1 MDSTKSGAADAPQH
15 YNQAPKS
22 KGFRLNRT
30 VIIASIVVVLVLVGA
45 FFASKMFLNPT
56 LVKKDQHQ
64 AVFLTNGQVYFGKLE
79 SAGPQFLRLKDV
91 YYLQT
96 SSSADTATETKA
108 ETPAADSQTQ
118 TLIRLGKE
126 IHGPDNEM
134 LISRDQVLFFE
145 NISNDGTV
153 GKAIK
158 SDKEKK

>member
-1 MDSTKSGAADAPQH
+1 MDSATSGAANAPH
-15 YNQAPKS
+15 NYNQAPKR
-22 KGFRLNRT
+22 KGFRFNRT
-30 VIIASIVVVLVLVGA
+30 AMIVTAVVVLALVGA
-45 FFASKMFLNPT
+45 FFASKMLNPT
-56 LVKKDQHQ
+56 LVKQNQYQ

-79 SAGPQFLRLKDV
+79 SGGPQFLRLKDV

-96 SSSADTATETKA
+96 SDSTETTGEANA
-108 ETPAADSQTQ
+108 EQPAEDSQTQ

-134 LISRDQVLFFE
+134 LISREQVLFFE

-158 SDKEKK
+158 SDKDKK

>member
-1 MDSTKSGAADAPQH
+1 MEQSSPNAHVSAPAKRRTFPRTSIIVAFVLLLALIGAAFAW
-15 YNQAPKS
+15 KM
-22 KGFRLNRT
+22 
-30 VIIASIVVVLVLVGA
+30 VL
-45 FFASKMFLNPT
+45 SPT
-56 LVKKDQHQ
+56 LVKKNQYQ

-79 SAGPQFLRLKDV
+79 SGGPQFLRLKDV

-96 SSSADTATETKA
+96 NQDPQKTDDATKTEA
-108 ETPAADSQTQ
+108 NNQTQ

-158 SDKEKK
+158 SDKDKK

>member
-1 MDSTKSGAADAPQH
+1 MEQSTPNAHAVTPAKGRKLPRTAIIVAAVLLLALAGAAFAW
-15 YNQAPKS
+15 K
-22 KGFRLNRT
+22 
-30 VIIASIVVVLVLVGA
+30 VV
-45 FFASKMFLNPT
+45 LNPT
-56 LVKKDQHQ
+56 LVKKNQYQ

-79 SAGPQFLRLKDV
+79 SGGPQFLRLEDV

-96 SSSADTATETKA
+96 SENTDKSSEKDAQA
-108 ETPAADSQTQ
+108 PQNNQTQ

-153 GKAIK
+153 GKAIQ
-158 SDKEKK
+158 SDKQKK

>member
-1 MDSTKSGAADAPQH
+1 MEHAPMNAH
-15 YNQAPKS
+15 RPVVARERKFP
-22 KGFRLNRT
+22 RMP
-30 VIIASIVVVLVLVGA
+30 IIVVTIILLAVVGA
-45 FFASKMFLNPT
+45 IFAWNTLLTPN
-56 LVKKDQHQ
+56 LVKKSQYQ

-79 SAGPQFLRLKDV
+79 SGGPQFLRLKDV

-96 SSSADTATETKA
+96 NQDPQKTEGADKTAN
-108 ETPAADSQTQ
+108 DQTQ

-153 GKAIK
+153 GKAIQN
-158 SDKEKK
+158 DKQKK

>member
-1 MDSTKSGAADAPQH
+1 MEQSSPNAPVSAPAKRRTVPRRSIIVAFVLLLALIGAAFAW
-15 YNQAPKS
+15 KM
-22 KGFRLNRT
+22 
-30 VIIASIVVVLVLVGA
+30 VL
-45 FFASKMFLNPT
+45 SPT
-56 LVKKDQHQ
+56 LVKKNQYQ

-79 SAGPQFLRLKDV
+79 SGGPQFLRLKDV

-96 SSSADTATETKA
+96 NQDPQKTDDATKTEA
-108 ETPAADSQTQ
+108 NNQTQ

-158 SDKEKK
+158 SDKDKK

>member
-1 MDSTKSGAADAPQH
+1 MDQVSPNMSARVPAPA
-15 YNQAPKS
+15 NKS
-22 KGFRLNRT
+22 KISR
-30 VIIASIVVVLVLVGA
+30 VAIIVAIAAVVVALGAVLVWKVA
-45 FFASKMFLNPT
+45 MSPT
-56 LVKKDQHQ
+56 LVKKDQYQ

-79 SAGPQFLRLKDV
+79 NGGPQFLRLEDV

-96 SSSADTATETKA
+96 NQDPQKNSDAAKTDSAD
-108 ETPAADSQTQ
+108 QTQ

-153 GKAIK
+153 GKAIQ
-158 SDKEKK
+158 SDKQKK

>member
-1 MDSTKSGAADAPQH
+1 MEHTPANTAGNGQK
-15 YNQAPKS
+15 
-22 KGFRLNRT
+22 KGFKLSRSS
-30 VIIASIVVVLVLVGA
+30 VIVTIVLVIALLGA
-45 FFASKMFLNPT
+45 ILAWKTFSPD
-56 LVKKDQHQ
+56 LVKKDQYQ

-79 SAGPQFLRLKDV
+79 SGGPQFLRLKEV

-96 SSSADTATETKA
+96 AENSDQNTEANA
-108 ETPAADSQTQ
+108 EQPTDNQTQ

>member
-1 MDSTKSGAADAPQH
+1 MDSAKSGAADAPH
-15 YNQAPKS
+15 NYNQAPKR
-22 KGFRLNRT
+22 KGFRFNKT
-30 VIIASIVVVLVLVGA
+30 AIIVAVVVLLALVGA
-45 FFASKMFLNPT
+45 FFASKVLLNPT
-56 LVKKDQHQ
+56 LVKKDQYQ

-79 SAGPQFLRLKDV
+79 SGGPQFLRLKDV

-96 SSSADTATETKA
+96 SDSTEKTGEASAEQPA
-108 ETPAADSQTQ
+108 EDSQTQ

-134 LISRDQVLFFE
+134 LISREQVLFFE

-158 SDKEKK
+158 SDKDKK